1 MHFLSFCFFFSQCM
15 NGNITWIHC
24 ARDKIHWMHCSRTV
38 HKSHG
43 TIHTLKNYFA
53 IVFSISAKISC
64 IQTSFSWL
72 HWFFFFW
79 LNKRFEVKLS
89 PISKTNWHLDSWSN
103 NKSNHCIVDVIGLN
117 SVISIKKENFYC
129 VSYQQLDATYK
140 DIIKLTDS

>member
-1 MHFLSFCFFFSQCM
+1 MDSLCKRQNSLNALF
-15 NGNITWIHC
+15 T
-24 ARDKIHWMHCSRTV
+24 HCSQVPR
-38 HKSHG
+38 HYSH
-43 TIHTLKNYFA
+43 IKKLFCYSVFNFSKNKLYPNKFYLA
-53 IVFSISAKISC
+53 PLI
-64 IQTSFSWL
+64 
-72 HWFFFFW
+72 FFFFW

>member
-1 MHFLSFCFFFSQCM
+1 MRFLSFCFFFPSA
-15 NGNITWIHC
+15 WIVTSHGFTVQETKFTEC
-24 ARDKIHWMHCSRTV
+24 TV
-38 HKSHG
+38 HKSQG

-64 IQTSFSWL
+64 IQTGFSWL

-79 LNKRFEVKLS
+79 LNKRFEVKFS

-103 NKSNHCIVDVIGLN
+103 NKSNHCIVDIIGLN

-140 DIIKLTDS
+140 DIIKLADS